1 MESQLWRNERG
12 IIFQGRTMYNQR
24 QEWELHVGEE
34 EELPNDGELETWD
47 WGYGK
52 GSPNRKV
59 SVPSLGFCVYD

>member
-1 MESQLWRNERG
+1 MKGELYSKEILC
-12 IIFQGRTMYNQR
+12 IIRDKSENYM
-24 QEWELHVGEE
+24 WGEE

-52 GSPNRKV
+52 GSQSRKV